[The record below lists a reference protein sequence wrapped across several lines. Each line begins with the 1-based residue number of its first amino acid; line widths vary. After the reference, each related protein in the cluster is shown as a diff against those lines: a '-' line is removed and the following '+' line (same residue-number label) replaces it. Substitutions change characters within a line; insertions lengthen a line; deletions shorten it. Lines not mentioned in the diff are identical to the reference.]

1 VLLNCRSNGLLN
13 CRSNELLN
21 CNSNGLLHCRS
32 VGLHVVAP
40 ISVLVLS
47 FVLSI
52 HSNVFRRYQHSSY
65 YDVHW

>member
-1 VLLNCRSNGLLN
+1 VLLNSRT
-13 CRSNELLN
+13 
-21 CNSNGLLHCRS
+21 NGLLHFRS
-32 VGLHVVAP
+32 DGLHVVAL
-40 ISVLVLS
+40 ISVLVRS